1 MTLIEKLTLSLES
14 DPRLPPSPGDIEEAI
29 VEITRLKAL
38 LEEAE
43 SLLRIYGD
51 INKATKLLKKIG
63 ESK

>member
-1 MTLIEKLTLSLES
+1 MNWRIDFENTETERNLLIIENQKLK
-14 DPRLPPSPGDIEEAI
+14 G
-29 VEITRLKAL
+29 L

-43 SLLRIYGD
+43 ALLRIYGD